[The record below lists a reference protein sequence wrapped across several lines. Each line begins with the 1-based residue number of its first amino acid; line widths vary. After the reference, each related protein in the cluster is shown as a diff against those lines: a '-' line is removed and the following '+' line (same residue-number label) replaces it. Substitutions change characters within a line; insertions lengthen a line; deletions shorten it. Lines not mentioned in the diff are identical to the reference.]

1 VSETLK
7 LPAGI
12 AACLFDLDG
21 VITQTAKVH
30 AAAWKQMFD
39 DFLRQRS
46 QETREPFEE
55 FTDTDYIRF
64 VDGRPRYDGVR
75 RFLESRGIEPKEEL
89 VRDLGDRKN
98 TLVLGLIEDNGV
110 EVFEGSIR
118 FVELARAQGLK
129 TAVVSSSANTQAILR
144 DSRNRR
150 TPS

>member
-7 LPAGI
+7 LPAAI
-12 AACLFDLDG
+12 RACLFDLDG

-46 QETREPFEE
+46 QETGEPFAE
-55 FTDTDYIRF
+55 FTDTDYIRY

-75 RFLESRGIEPKEEL
+75 QFLESRAIEPREEL
-89 VRDLGDRKN
+89 VRELGDRKN
-98 TLVLGLIEDNGV
+98 TLVLKLIDDDGV

-118 FVELARAQGLK
+118 LVKLARAQGLK

-144 DSRNRR
+144 SVACVGEA
-150 TPS
+150 